1 MTGAHHW
8 VRISEAGRPLGAG
21 LLLTRVYILT
31 AMHCL
36 RSVRV
41 QYGRLE
47 LELADGRVLTGR
59 LCDSVKDKDL
69 ALIHIEDAHQYDL
82 PLAAP
87 VDWPRPNMR
96 WRGTYCPPNEQTR
109 LSGHVSH
116 APITYRSVEGGEFTG
131 IQLTVEQWLGDYSG
145 YSGSPVDTEPAVIG
159 ILMEQAVDREDPSH
173 GAEVLVGASVRHAM
187 ELFPHFSTESL
198 RGGGRDGC
206 EPAPEPAVREVAG
219 DVAVVLRSL
228 RQWEDEGL
236 IPAQEAQEERRRL
249 LRGFGDRALGGG
261 DVDG

>member
-1 MTGAHHW
+1 MTGAHYW
-8 VRISEAGRPLGAG
+8 VRISEDGRSLGAG
-21 LLLTRVYILT
+21 LLLTRVYVLT

-36 RSVRV
+36 RAVRV
-41 QYGRLE
+41 QYGRLD
-47 LELADGRVLTGR
+47 LELADGRTLTGR
-59 LCDSVKDKDL
+59 LCDSVKAQDL

-87 VDWPRPNMR
+87 VDWPRPNTR
-96 WRGTYCPPNEQTR
+96 WRGTYCPPDEQTQ

-131 IQLTVEQWLGDYSG
+131 MQLSVEQLLGDYSG

-159 ILMEQAVDREDPSH
+159 ILMEQAAGREDPSR

-198 RGGGRDGC
+198 RGGGRETC
-206 EPAPEPAVREVAG
+206 EAGPEPTVRTGSE
-219 DVAVVLRSL
+219 DVAAVLRSL

-236 IPAQEAQEERRRL
+236 ILPDEAREQRRHL
-249 LRGFGDRALGGG
+249 LRGFGERALGGES
-261 DVDG
+261 DD